1 MGSHMWQV
9 MFWAP
14 SLHICN
20 FCNPYVIPGSD
31 LTSTRHSGGT
41 LGGQV
46 VFQVFRWHLGTSGSQ
61 VNTDATATDPGELL
75 DR

>member
-1 MGSHMWQV
+1 MASHMWQV
-9 MFWAP
+9 MFRTP
-14 SLHICN
+14 CLHI
-20 FCNPYVIPGSD
+20 CNPYVIPGAH

>member
-1 MGSHMWQV
+1 MWAV
-9 MFWAP
+9 
-14 SLHICN
+14 ICGKLCLGHLVYT
-20 FCNPYVIPGSD
+20 FVIPGAH